1 MSVFVYINVHILKR
15 PTERRPTDKKITV
28 TNIFSNEKVV
38 TVILKIA
45 SFRVLKSPAQTAF
58 WTFIGTYPK
67 VADVATFE
75 WIILNDDLFG
85 DTFRLRHP
93 CNPCN
98 RHSYNLQYTLIY
110 DSINS
115 HKYCS
120 PKQESRP
127 GRSPPLPPNAWLAM
141 QRRISKGGV
150 FDIDNWR

>member
-1 MSVFVYINVHILKR
+1 MRGCFISLKVVMSVFVYINVHILKR

-45 SFRVLKSPAQTAF
+45 GFCVLKSPAQTAF

-67 VADVATFE
+67 VADFATFE

-85 DTFRLRHP
+85 DSFRLRHQ

-98 RHSYNLQYTLIY
+98 RDSCKITLHSYL
-110 DSINS
+110 
-115 HKYCS
+115 
-120 PKQESRP
+120 
-127 GRSPPLPPNAWLAM
+127 
-141 QRRISKGGV
+141 
-150 FDIDNWR
+150 